1 MTISIGADHAGFRYK
16 GIIARILA
24 ARGIDLIDHG
34 TDSDASVDYPDYA
47 VTVARDVA
55 EGRAAF
61 GVLVCGSGIGVAI
74 TADKVSGV
82 RAANCIT
89 PEMAHLAREHN
100 DANVLAIGERI
111 VAEEDIEPILEAF
124 LSTEPSSNE
133 RHRRRIEKIHELTG
147 C

>member
-1 MTISIGADHAGFRYK
+1 MTISIGSDHAGFRYK
-16 GIIARILA
+16 GIIARILSG
-24 ARGIDLIDHG
+24 RGIDLIDRG

-47 VTVARDVA
+47 VAVARDVA
-55 EGRAAF
+55 EGRAGF

-82 RAANCIT
+82 RAANCVT
-89 PEMAHLAREHN
+89 PEMARLAREHN

-111 VAEEDIEPILEAF
+111 VAEEDIEPIVEAF
-124 LSTEPSSNE
+124 LSTDPSSNE